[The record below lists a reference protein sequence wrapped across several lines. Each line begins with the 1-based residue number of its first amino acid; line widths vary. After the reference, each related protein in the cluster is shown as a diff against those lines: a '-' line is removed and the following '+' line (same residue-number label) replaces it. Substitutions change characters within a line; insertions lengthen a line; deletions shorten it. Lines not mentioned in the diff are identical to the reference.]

1 MTLRFREHRAA
12 WLILAAYV
20 VLATTYSVVTP
31 VFEGPDE
38 FLHAGVVHY
47 ITETGQVPVQQPGVR
62 TAWDQEGSQ
71 PPLYYALAAALTV
84 PLDTSDFESV
94 HRRNPHGKYGLP
106 FDRDNKNIALHNPQ
120 AERFPWRG
128 AVLSV
133 HLVRFMSVA
142 FGAGTVALTYTLAR
156 THWPDQQSVALLAM
170 ALVAFNPMFLFVSG
184 TVSNDNLL
192 VMLST
197 AALVLMVA
205 VLRGGLTTLRA
216 GALALTL
223 ALAALTKLSG
233 LTLLPVAALV
243 LAIHARHRAD
253 WRRALLAGAGIVAA
267 LLAVTGWW
275 FARNLRLYG
284 ELTGLQTMIAIAGLR
299 EDATLAA
306 VASEWPGFWRGYW
319 AYFGSSSI
327 LAEPIVYHLF
337 TVLSLAALA
346 GFVAWAARE
355 AYRRR
360 WATLLIPGVL
370 ALQAAVTF
378 AALVRWS
385 LLTYGSQGRLMFP
398 VIAATSTLMAY
409 GLLVWLPVRWQG
421 TGAAAVAAPLLLV
434 AALSPFRYIA
444 PAYSPPAAVSAVPE
458 SAHPAAA
465 AFGGLEVVAAAVGE
479 PERDRLPV
487 TLYLRA
493 SEPLAEDMS
502 LYLRVLGPDGAELG
516 QLKTYPGGG
525 LLPTSQ
531 MQQGALYA
539 DAYSLRF
546 AGPPDDLRLAVQA
559 GVLSGNEFVLFPATL
574 PGGGQAAALLVSGER
589 LTFEPSDPEPAVNT
603 P

>member
-1 MTLRFREHRAA
+1 
-12 WLILAAYV
+12 LAAYV

-47 ITETGQVPVQQPGVR
+47 ITETGQFPVQQPGVR

-94 HRRNPHGKYGLP
+94 HRRNRHGKYGLP
-106 FDRDNKNIALHNPQ
+106 FDRDNNNIALHIPQ

-142 FGAGTVALTYTLAR
+142 FGAGTVALTYTLACTR
-156 THWPDQQSVALLAM
+156 WPDQQPVALLAM

-267 LLAVTGWW
+267 LLTVTGWW

-319 AYFGSSSI
+319 AYFGSPSI
-327 LAEPIVYHLF
+327 PAEPIVYHLF

-346 GFVAWAARE
+346 GVVAWAARE

-378 AALVRWS
+378 AA
-385 LLTYGSQGRLMFP
+385 
-398 VIAATSTLMAY
+398 
-409 GLLVWLPVRWQG
+409 
-421 TGAAAVAAPLLLV
+421 
-434 AALSPFRYIA
+434 
-444 PAYSPPAAVSAVPE
+444 
-458 SAHPAAA
+458 
-465 AFGGLEVVAAAVGE
+465 
-479 PERDRLPV
+479 
-487 TLYLRA
+487 
-493 SEPLAEDMS
+493 
-502 LYLRVLGPDGAELG
+502 
-516 QLKTYPGGG
+516 
-525 LLPTSQ
+525 
-531 MQQGALYA
+531 
-539 DAYSLRF
+539 
-546 AGPPDDLRLAVQA
+546 
-559 GVLSGNEFVLFPATL
+559 
-574 PGGGQAAALLVSGER
+574 
-589 LTFEPSDPEPAVNT
+589 
-603 P
+603 